1 MKHIYNTKSLFN
13 RYKSIMIKYDIFN
26 HFIVINLKS
35 NSLYRDKK
43 HRKTQHSY
51 TLAQTSRNP
60 YIQSSFF
67 YKIY

>member
-1 MKHIYNTKSLFN
+1 MKYIYNTKSLFN
-13 RYKSIMIKYDIFN
+13 RYKSIMIKYEIFN

-35 NSLYRDKK
+35 NSLYREKK

-51 TLAQTSRNP
+51 TLAQTSRNL
-60 YIQSSFF
+60 YLQSSFF